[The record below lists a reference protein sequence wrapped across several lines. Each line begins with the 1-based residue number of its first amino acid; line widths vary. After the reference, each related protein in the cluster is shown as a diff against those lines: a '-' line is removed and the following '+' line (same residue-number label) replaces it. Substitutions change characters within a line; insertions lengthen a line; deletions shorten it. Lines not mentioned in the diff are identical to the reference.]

1 MLWGYICQLLILFP
15 ELLESYSESPIS
27 SVPFTCS
34 TSSYRVLGLVL
45 RSLIQL
51 QVSFMQAKREGA
63 TFSIS

>member
-15 ELLESYSESPIS
+15 ELLESYSESPMS